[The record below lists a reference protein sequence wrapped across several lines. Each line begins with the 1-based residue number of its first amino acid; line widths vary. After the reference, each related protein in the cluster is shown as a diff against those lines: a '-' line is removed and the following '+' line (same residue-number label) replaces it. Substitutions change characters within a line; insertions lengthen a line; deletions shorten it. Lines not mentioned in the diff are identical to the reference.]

1 MASNTGTASEKP
13 NQINPEI
20 STEVKERLEE
30 LVPIYGV
37 KKYEIVNIALEYGL
51 WNFKRAWG
59 RYNAARKAKFKDD
72 DD

>member
-51 WNFKRAWG
+51 
-59 RYNAARKAKFKDD
+59 
-72 DD
+72 